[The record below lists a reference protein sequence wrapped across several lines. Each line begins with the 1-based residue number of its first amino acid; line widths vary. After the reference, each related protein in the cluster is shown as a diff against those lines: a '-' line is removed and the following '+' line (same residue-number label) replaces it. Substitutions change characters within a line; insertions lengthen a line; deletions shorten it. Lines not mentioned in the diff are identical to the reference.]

1 MRFYYKRPG
10 LFHESL
16 NLSNPHV
23 FPKCTLRAYRKKSV
37 FLGPVANDYPLKRTL
52 IILTYIIIT

>member
-1 MRFYYKRPG
+1 MWFYYKRLR
-10 LFHESL
+10 LFYKSL

-23 FPKCTLRAYRKKSV
+23 FPKYTLRAHRKKSV
-37 FLGPVANDYPLKRTL
+37 FLGLIANNYPLRRTL